1 MKTAQRLIL
10 IAALFS
16 VAACASTPAPPAVVC
31 PQMQSLSTDW
41 QKGLADEIRD
51 ASKTNAY
58 PKLRQSIGFWG
69 ALRRQLRAAGCK

>member
-1 MKTAQRLIL
+1 MKAIMLIGL
-10 IAALFS
+10 LAL
-16 VAACASTPAPPAVVC
+16 AACASAPPPAVVC

-41 QKGLADEIRD
+41 QKGLADEIRE
-51 ASKTNAY
+51 AAAKNLY